1 VSLPATIVRGSGDVA
16 VFLLHGVGGGKEAWQ
31 DNLEAIAAASCR
43 AVAWDAPGY
52 GASAPLARLDNAAF
66 AHALVTLLDDVGA
79 PVSVLCGHSMGGMI
93 AQEVVARY
101 PGRVQGLILSATSP
115 AFGKPGGD
123 WQREFLASRFAPLDA
138 GIGMAGLAP
147 TLARGMLAPG
157 MSEAVVAHAAGI
169 MARVPESTY
178 RAALAAIVSFNRLA
192 ELPAIDVPTLC
203 LAGEHDAVA
212 PAKVMRRMAQTIPGA
227 EFRIL
232 AGAGHIANMETPAAF
247 NAAVVEFV
255 QRRFM

>member
-1 VSLPATIVRGSGDVA
+1 MSLAATILRGSGDVA
-16 VFLLHGVGGGKEAWQ
+16 VFLLHGVGGGKEAWL
-31 DNLEAIAAASCR
+31 DNLDAIAGAGCR
-43 AVAWDAPGY
+43 AIAWDAPGY
-52 GASAPLARLDNAAF
+52 GESAPVASLDNAAF
-66 AHALVTLLDDVGA
+66 ARALVSLIDHVGA
-79 PVSVLCGHSMGGMI
+79 PVSVLCGHSMGGLI

-115 AFGKPGGD
+115 AFGKPGGE

-147 TLARGMLAPG
+147 DLARGMLAPG
-157 MSEAVVAHAAGI
+157 TSDVVVARAAGI
-169 MARVPESTY
+169 MARVAESTY

-192 ELPAIDVPTLC
+192 ELAAIDVPTLC

-212 PAKVMRRMAQTIPGA
+212 PVKVMRRMAEKISGA
-227 EFRIL
+227 EFQVL
-232 AGAGHIANMETPAAF
+232 PGAGHIANMETPEAF
-247 NAAVVEFV
+247 NAAVVEFL